1 MRASDP
7 VKDAE
12 KLDKHRANMQ
22 RTGRR
27 LSRYETEEQRRKR
40 DLTALT
46 RIEKLLDGEVLNCTS
61 CGKEIRKQDLTPI
74 SLRAIELR
82 YARLRPLLSAVE
94 QTTLVEVE
102 SLDPVELM
110 RQVSSS
116 IASNSQILLD
126 ICRQDEQARKS
137 VYAVVDQ
144 LRNEFRQPIPAVEMP
159 EHVTPQ

>member
-7 VKDAE
+7 VADSE
-12 KLDKHRANMQ
+12 KLEKHRIKSGQ
-22 RTGRR
+22 SRRTFKRE
-27 LSRYETEEQRRKR
+27 SEETRRKR
-40 DLTALT
+40 DLIALN
-46 RIEKLLDGEVLNCTS
+46 RIEKLLDGETLHCEVCNE
-61 CGKEIRKQDLTPI
+61 EITKQKLTPV
-74 SLRAIELR
+74 SLKAIELR
-82 YARLRPLLSAVE
+82 YSRLRPLLSAVE